1 MRLTRKNLQYM
12 SDILTEDEKIKFYAI
27 FYAFFM

>member
-1 MRLTRKNLQYM
+1 MGLTRKGLQYM
-12 SDILTEDEKIKFYAI
+12 GDILAEDGKIEFYAI